1 MRSLIVASILG
12 FGLTGLASAATC
24 VTPTEMHAV
33 RKKIDPRNELGEDQ
47 RNIAALS
54 AVYQNKLKQGDAQG
68 AQQAAFSILQNYRLA
83 SQRYAA
89 ISAAAETGTMDATAK
104 AAMKAYANIP
114 YGKDF
119 KIWKAS
125 DGQLNYSITDEK
137 DGKTI
142 SQDIASPQQM
152 AAAAM
157 GVATKGF
164 EDFLLQQAGT
174 TASSNDCEDF
184 RPQKLRAP
192 KKRPKLYCVTFGIGR
207 DASYTNCEYK
217 L

>member
-1 MRSLIVASILG
+1 MRSLIVASIFG
-12 FGLTGLASAATC
+12 FGLTSLASAATC
-24 VTPTEMHAV
+24 VTPAEMYAI
-33 RKKIDPRNELGEDQ
+33 RKRIDPRIELGEDQ

-54 AVYQNKLKQGDAQG
+54 AVYQSKLKQGDAQG

-89 ISAAAETGTMDATAK
+89 ISAAAEMGTMDATAK

-119 KIWKAS
+119 KIWKS
-125 DGQLNYSITDEK
+125 SEGQLKYSITDEK
-137 DGKTI
+137 AGKTI

-174 TASSNDCEDF
+174 TASANDCANF
-184 RPQKLRAP
+184 PLQKLRAP
-192 KKRPKLYCVTFGIGR
+192 KKRRTLHCVAFGIGR
-207 DASYTNCEYK
+207 DASYTNCVYK